1 MEPCTSWTSEWYD
14 IRLVFG
20 REIGRE
26 EGGDEE
32 RQKRVEETRLWYTRT
47 APHVRRTFHFWLFLM
62 PITNWLRLTSKCR
75 SEMKWCDFRIE
86 SKSPRSHF
94 DSTATL
100 DSIEILV
107 LLGLHSNNFN
117 LDTIPFGQFIIIEAD
132 RTSSWVG
139 KIFPVTQGSTCGQ
152 NQ

>member
-75 SEMKWCDFRIE
+75 SETKWCDFRIE

-100 DSIEILV
+100 LLISVCVSSLV
-107 LLGLHSNNFN
+107 YPHKRPASGNFGPY
-117 LDTIPFGQFIIIEAD
+117 LFVVLSRPEERRSRRWIRRRLSD
-132 RTSSWVG
+132 V
-139 KIFPVTQGSTCGQ
+139 
-152 NQ
+152 